1 MKPKLRRLTSL
12 VVCVLL
18 LVACE
23 FQATTEVKPD
33 GSGELRTEVGFTGE
47 ERKTLESQSGG
58 SGTQNFC
65 NSSPFEGQTS
75 AEVTVTE
82 EQRGDE
88 IWCITT
94 AKFDSLED
102 LRQLYGSL
110 MGLTVNRL
118 EMADGTFHYDIEVDT
133 SATESS
139 FSAFTAIT
147 WVVTMPGTPISHNA
161 EQAGGNTLTWFLTP
175 KSGTLNLQAESAVER
190 SSSTVP
196 LVIGGVM
203 LLGLCGL
210 GLLGGLGAIFLLRR
224 SRQSSVL
231 PSN

>member
-1 MKPKLRRLTSL
+1 
-12 VVCVLL
+12 
-18 LVACE
+18 
-23 FQATTEVKPD
+23 
-33 GSGELRTEVGFTGE
+33 
-47 ERKTLESQSGG
+47 
-58 SGTQNFC
+58 
-65 NSSPFEGQTS
+65 
-75 AEVTVTE
+75 
-82 EQRGDE
+82 
-88 IWCITT
+88 
-94 AKFDSLED
+94 
-102 LRQLYGSL
+102 
-110 MGLTVNRL
+110 
-118 EMADGTFHYDIEVDT
+118 VDT

-224 SRQSSVL
+224 SRQSSAL
-231 PSN
+231 PSNRALVINRKPRWG